1 MIRGTRAWAA
11 GVLIALLPAT
21 CVVAAQARGT
31 KSAESVRELR
41 AAVSL
46 AQHGDEQQALTR
58 VNRLLAEHPD
68 FVAALKLQGA
78 LLEDLGPEATAAAS
92 YEKALRLA
100 PNDPE
105 LLLKVGIYRLV
116 SGKYEDAI
124 ALLRQRVRDVSHDR
138 DGLYYLAQ
146 AYHFNGQ
153 NDLAVKTI
161 AECVKLDPTNAS
173 ALQKYGELLSSS
185 GDNEN
190 ALQWLLKA
198 QKADAT
204 LPRLDFD
211 MAVAS
216 YYNMDFPGTLK
227 YAGSAVASRPN
238 DAEALA
244 LYAAAQTSLSQ
255 WRDAEQTYARV
266 LVLKPD
272 DVTSLLGM
280 GRCEVELKDYQAAVA
295 NLERVERM
303 DPTQILV
310 HFYLSRAYAGL
321 GKTEEAQQ
329 EAELHSRMLAQASAG
344 PSNEDKDREKAVW
357 AQARQLL
364 EEGREDEARSL
375 FRKSAVGP
383 AASAGGPYVL
393 VGAVYLSMGETAK
406 AASSLNRAL
415 QIEPAARGAHT
426 YLGMAAMQQGDLSKA
441 EREFKAELAHH
452 PNDRAAVAEMGQ
464 MRYRQGRWAEAAD
477 KLAKSETTDPA
488 LLYELCDSYFHLGRA
503 RDAEVTAEALA
514 AYARSE
520 PPVMRALLDLA
531 TRNGDAGL
539 ARRLSGDV
547 K

>member
-1 MIRGTRAWAA
+1 MIRGARAWAA
-11 GVLIALLPAT
+11 TLLLAILPGFCFA
-21 CVVAAQARGT
+21 AAQARGSQ
-31 KSAESVRELR
+31 SAESVRDLR

-58 VNRLLAEHPD
+58 VDRLLEEHPD

-78 LLEDLGPEATAAAS
+78 LLEDMGPEAKAAAS

-116 SGKYEDAI
+116 SGKYEDAV
-124 ALLRQRVRDVSHDR
+124 ALLRRRVGAVPHDR

-161 AECVKLDPTNAS
+161 AECVKVDPTNAS

-198 QKADAT
+198 QQADAT

-211 MAVAS
+211 LAVAS
-216 YYNMDFPGTLK
+216 YYNMDFPATLK
-227 YAGSAVASRPN
+227 YAGSAVERRPD

-255 WRDAEQTYARV
+255 WRDAETTYKRV
-266 LVLKPD
+266 LAMKPD
-272 DVTSLLGM
+272 DLTSLLGM
-280 GRCEVELKDYQAAVA
+280 GRCEVELKDYPAAVET
-295 NLERVERM
+295 LDRVERM
-303 DPTQILV
+303 DPTQILA
-310 HFYLSRAYAGL
+310 HFYLLRAYAGL
-321 GKTEEAQQ
+321 GKTEEARQ

-383 AASAGGPYVL
+383 AASAGEPYVL
-393 VGAVYLSMGETAK
+393 VGAVYLAMGETAK

-415 QIEPAARGAHT
+415 QIEPAVRGAHT
-426 YLGMAAMQQGDLSKA
+426 YLGMAAMQQGDLGKA
-441 EREFKAELAHH
+441 EREFQTELRHH
-452 PNDRAAVAEMGQ
+452 PNDRTAVAEMGQ
-464 MRYRQGRWAEAAD
+464 VRYRQGRWAEAAD

-503 RDAEVTAEALA
+503 REAEVTAEALA

-520 PPVMRALLDLA
+520 PQVMRALVDLA
-531 TRNGDAGL
+531 TRNGDADLAGL
-539 ARRLSGDV
+539 SC
-547 K
+547 